1 MTDLIHAPDWP
12 AERVAE
18 ARAIIADAAH
28 HSDRLVGIACEVLAR
43 HGATEEERE
52 EARLL
57 RLIVDARRPV
67 RARRN
72 DSDHDD
78 HRDRGV
84 QP

>member
-1 MTDLIHAPDWP
+1 MTDLSHKPDWP
-12 AERVAE
+12 ADRVAE

-28 HSDRLVGIACEVLAR
+28 HSDRLVTIACEVLAR
-43 HGATEEERE
+43 HGVTEAERE

-72 DSDHDD
+72 DSDDDD
-78 HRDRGV
+78 HRDREV
-84 QP
+84 QR

>member
-1 MTDLIHAPDWP
+1 MTDLSHNPDWP
-12 AERVAE
+12 ADRVAE

-67 RARRN
+67 LARRN
-72 DSDHDD
+72 DADE
-78 HRDRGV
+78 V
-84 QP
+84 QR